1 MVLWSIKSFLCR
13 PLQHLILAALV
24 SCKDGKLI
32 LRKIIIRYNP
42 LYDSV
47 PFLAGNN
54 IFHYEIFQQISN
66 SNQIYWMELSL
77 LIFCHIAHLLA
88 LL

>member
-1 MVLWSIKSFLCR
+1 MVLWSIKSFMCC
-13 PLQHLILAALV
+13 PLQHLILATLV
-24 SCKDGKLI
+24 SCKDRKLI
-32 LRKIIIRYNP
+32 IRKIIIRYNP

-66 SNQIYWMELSL
+66 ANQIYWMELSF
-77 LIFCHIAHLLA
+77 LIFCHMVHPLIL
-88 LL
+88 